1 MSILNKKIICA
12 IIMLGLLT
20 GCSSNNNDV
29 NSNDNINNEN
39 LSKNDEKSS
48 VSDEQ
53 DNMVISP
60 G

>member
-1 MSILNKKIICA
+1 MKNFEQNK
-12 IIMLGLLT
+12 
-20 GCSSNNNDV
+20 
-29 NSNDNINNEN
+29 NDNINNEN